1 MRRWVGI
8 AAISLLIVFPMPRAG
23 AAGLTYDQLNPKR
36 HTKVVPVPQMGT
48 VVASVSCPK
57 GTTLLTGGAFLS
69 AASVNVNG
77 PDPSLAQTS
86 YLTSSFPTS
95 RSGIQR
101 KRQHLL
107 HRVDRVLPPV
117 TSRRT
122 GASVRMAVA

>member
-95 RSGIQR
+95 RGWKASAFNQFVGPDD
-101 KRQHLL
+101 LEL
-107 HRVDRVLPPV
+107 SV
-117 TSRRT
+117 T
-122 GASVRMAVA
+122 AWC